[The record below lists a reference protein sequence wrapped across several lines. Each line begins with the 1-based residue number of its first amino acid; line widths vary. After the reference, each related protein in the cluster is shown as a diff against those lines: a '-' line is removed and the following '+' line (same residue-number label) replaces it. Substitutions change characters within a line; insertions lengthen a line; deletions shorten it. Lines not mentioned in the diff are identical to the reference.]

1 MTILIIARHGNTFEA
16 GETPR
21 RVGAATDLPL
31 TTIGLKQGRNIG
43 AYLKKINLLPDEIYT
58 SRLLRTRQTAE
69 QILAETQLE
78 LQPQATVIFN
88 ELDYGPDENKTE
100 DEVVARIGEQ
110 AINDWEEKGIVPRG
124 WNPNADII
132 TERWKTFAD
141 EITRTHPDGIVLVVT
156 SNGIARF
163 ALGLTGDFETASTQ
177 YGLKLATGAFGIL
190 EHDGQNWTVQ
200 NWNVRP

>member
-31 TTIGLKQGRNIG
+31 TAAGRGHGRNIG

-58 SRLLRTRQTAE
+58 SRLLRTRQTADE
-69 QILAETQLE
+69 IIAEAQLQ

-100 DEVVARIGEQ
+100 DEVIARLGQ
-110 AINDWEEKGIVPRG
+110 PAITDWEDLGIVPRG
-124 WNPNADII
+124 WNPNADVIS
-132 TERWKTFAD
+132 ERWQTFAHD
-141 EITRTHPDGIVLVVT
+141 IVKSRPHGIVLVVT

-163 ALGLTGDFETASTQ
+163 ALGLPGDFETTSRQ
-177 YGLKLATGAFGIL
+177 YGLKLATGALGML
-190 EHDGQNWTVQ
+190 EHDGKAWTVQ
-200 NWNVRP
+200 NWNIRP

>member
-31 TTIGLKQGRNIG
+31 TSIGLQQARNIG
-43 AYLKKINLLPDEIYT
+43 AYLKKINLLPNAIHT
-58 SRLLRTRQTAE
+58 SRLLRTRQTAD
-69 QILAETQLE
+69 QIIAEIQLE

-100 DEVVARIGEQ
+100 DEVIARIGEQ
-110 AINDWEEKGIVPRG
+110 AITDWEEKGIVPRG
-124 WNPNADII
+124 WNPGAEII
-132 TERWKTFAD
+132 IERWKTFAD
-141 EITRTHPDGIVLVVT
+141 DITRTHPNGIVLVVT

-163 ALGLTGDFETASTQ
+163 ALGLTSDFETARIQ

-190 EHDGQNWTVQ
+190 EHDGKTWSVQ